1 MNIESVKTS
10 PAMSVPPPRQAVPDS
25 TAAVVRELPQAKFP
39 DDATQAPPD
48 AKGAQASREDLDR
61 ALKAVSE
68 FVKTANNSLEF
79 SIDQDTGI
87 DLVKVIDSSTKEVI
101 RQIPSEEIVAIA
113 KALDNL
119 KGLLIH
125 QKA

>member
-10 PAMSVPPPRQAVPDS
+10 PAVSVPPPRQAVPDS
-25 TAAVVRELPQAKFP
+25 TAAAVRELPQAKFP
-39 DDATQAPPD
+39 DDATQAPLD
-48 AKGAQASREDLDR
+48 AKGAQMSRENLDR